1 MSNILIIG
9 AAGQIP
15 HYLIPKLID
24 QEHHVVLF
32 AREAEK
38 RLSTYSHDQQ
48 VTLMNG
54 DLKDVST
61 LKEALKN
68 IDIVYTNTLSDT
80 SQAEPI
86 IEAMT
91 NTGVQQLIAASVLDI
106 HDEVVGP
113 FKQWN
118 LNMVG
123 SGLKLRVD
131 AANTIFRSG
140 LDYTVLRLTWLYNQE
155 GKAYEITHKNEPF
168 TGTQVTR
175 QAVAQLISDI
185 INQPE
190 SYSHESIGVN
200 EPNTNFNKPSFY

>member
-1 MSNILIIG
+1 
-9 AAGQIP
+9 
-15 HYLIPKLID
+15 
-24 QEHHVVLF
+24 
-32 AREAEK
+32 EAEK

-91 NTGVQQLIAASVLDI
+91 NTGVQRLIAASVLDI

-118 LNMVG
+118 
-123 SGLKLRVD
+123 
-131 AANTIFRSG
+131 
-140 LDYTVLRLTWLYNQE
+140 
-155 GKAYEITHKNEPF
+155 
-168 TGTQVTR
+168 
-175 QAVAQLISDI
+175 
-185 INQPE
+185 
-190 SYSHESIGVN
+190 
-200 EPNTNFNKPSFY
+200 